1 MKDATVKSPL
11 NSYLYPLDSWN
22 FCVIIPLVKRE
33 VLKHG
38 QVADSIFKSNGL
50 SFSFVFFFFFFLLQW
65 RASALFQWILIEKKW
80 LTTTF
85 KMLGGSWGSRST
97 FPELRGDSS
106 GRAWMPAVEQD
117 TTAAWQ
123 VRVSSPRTPTAGQTN
138 CAPNPADCYRRLA
151 GRHWWDV
158 ADVWN

>member
-1 MKDATVKSPL
+1 MQQWKVLSIAIYTHSIAEISVSLSHLWKGRFWSTGRLLTVFSSL
-11 NSYLYPLDSWN
+11 MAWAFL
-22 FCVIIPLVKRE
+22 
-33 VLKHG
+33 
-38 QVADSIFKSNGL
+38 L
-50 SFSFVFFFFFFLLQW
+50 SFFFFFLLQW

-85 KMLGGSWGSRST
+85 KMLGGSWGSHST